1 MWKWTDKGDNPYNRK
16 PGGMHGSEEK
26 RKRKREKREKDKD
39 HETMKEMRGEKEPM
53 LTESALYS
61 SKRMIEERNM

>member
-53 LTESALYS
+53 SKSALYS